1 MSSWWACILIGS
13 PTPSSI
19 QSTLENDGIT
29 LRTPC
34 RRIAGVYGARSIFA
48 NSSRLVT
55 VMPWSIVYRCSN
67 HGLPTLAAA
76 AASSYSVSPSPA

>member
-1 MSSWWACILIGS
+1 MSSSWACILTGS

-34 RRIAGVYGARSIFA
+34 RLIAVVYGARSIVS

-55 VMPWSIVYRCSN
+55 VMPWSIV
-67 HGLPTLAAA
+67 
-76 AASSYSVSPSPA
+76 

>member
-1 MSSWWACILIGS
+1 MISSWCACILIGL

-19 QSTLENDGIT
+19 QSTLENDGMT

-34 RRIAGVYGARSIFA
+34 RLIAVVYGARSIFA

-55 VMPWSIVYRCSN
+55 VMPWSIVYRCSY
-67 HGLPTLAAA
+67 HGWPTLAAA
-76 AASSYSVSPSPA
+76 AA